1 MGERGKDLDEEGQ
14 LMRLITAVTLTVLVG
29 KYTID
34 IELKGRNTLC
44 ELLLPRPDFEKKIC
58 SDVEGFKIFFP
69 EFRYF
74 NGKNV

>member
-1 MGERGKDLDEEGQ
+1 MGERRKDLDEEGQ
-14 LMRLITAVTLTVLVG
+14 LMRLVTAVTLAVLVE

-34 IELKGRNTLC
+34 IELKGRITLC

-58 SDVEGFKIFFP
+58 SDVEGFKTFFP
-69 EFRYF
+69 EFRYL